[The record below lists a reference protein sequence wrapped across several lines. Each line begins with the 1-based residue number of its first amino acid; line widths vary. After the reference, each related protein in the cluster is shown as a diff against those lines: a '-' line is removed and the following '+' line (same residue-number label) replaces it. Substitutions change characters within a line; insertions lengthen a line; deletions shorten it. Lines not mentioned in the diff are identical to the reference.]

1 MSSVEP
7 YASWSIKGRAYR
19 APSVLRCGLVE
30 DAELVTRLRS
40 GDEEAFRYLVER
52 YHGSLLRLAQTM
64 VPSRAVAEEVVQ
76 DTWLGLVRGIH
87 RFEGRSSLRTWLFHV
102 LVNRARSTGVY
113 ERRPT
118 IAAGPSVDPNRFGPD
133 GGWTE
138 PPVPWS
144 DEVDDRLVAAQLAER
159 IRPRLEELP
168 AMQRQVVTLRDVEG
182 FSADEVCELLGLTEG
197 NQRVL
202 LHRGRARLRGMLEH
216 EMGKA

>member
-1 MSSVEP
+1 M
-7 YASWSIKGRAYR
+7 
-19 APSVLRCGLVE
+19 E

-40 GDEEAFRYLVER
+40 GDEDAFRFLVDR
-52 YHGSLLRLAQTM
+52 DHCALLRLAQTM

-87 RFEGRSSLRTWLFHV
+87 AFEGRSSLRTWLFHV
-102 LVNRARSTGVY
+102 LVNRARSTGVS

-118 IAAGPSVDPNRFGPD
+118 IGTSPSVDPNRFGPD
-133 GGWTE
+133 GGWID
-138 PPVPWS
+138 PPVPWP
-144 DEVDDRLVAAQLAER
+144 DEVDDRLAAAQLAER
-159 IRPRLEELP
+159 IRPRIEELP

-182 FSADEVCELLGLTEG
+182 LSAEEVCDLLGLSEG

-202 LHRGRARLRGMLEH
+202 LHRGRSRVRGMLEN

>member
-1 MSSVEP
+1 M
-7 YASWSIKGRAYR
+7 
-19 APSVLRCGLVE
+19 E

-40 GDEEAFRYLVER
+40 GDEEAFRFLVER
-52 YHGSLLRLAQTM
+52 YHGPLLRLAQTM
-64 VPSRAVAEEVVQ
+64 VPTRAVAEEVVQ

-87 RFEGRSSLRTWLFHV
+87 HFEGRSSLRTWLFHV
-102 LVNRARSTGVY
+102 LVNRARSTGVH

-118 IAAGPSVDPNRFGPD
+118 IGTGPAVDPDRFGPD
-133 GGWTE
+133 GGWID
-138 PPVPWS
+138 PPVPWP
-144 DEVDDRLVAAQLAER
+144 DEVDDRLVANQLAER

-182 FSADEVCELLGLTEG
+182 FSAEEVCELLGLTEG

-202 LHRGRARLRGMLEH
+202 LHRGRSRLRGMLEL

>member
-1 MSSVEP
+1 M
-7 YASWSIKGRAYR
+7 
-19 APSVLRCGLVE
+19 E

-40 GDEEAFRYLVER
+40 GDEDAFRFLVDR
-52 YHGSLLRLAQTM
+52 YHCSLLRLAQTM

-87 RFEGRSSLRTWLFHV
+87 AFEGRSSLRTWLFHV

-118 IAAGPSVDPNRFGPD
+118 IGAGPSVDPSRFGAD
-133 GGWTE
+133 GRWTE
-138 PPVPWS
+138 PPVPWP
-144 DEVDDRLVAAQLAER
+144 DEVDDRLVATQLAER
-159 IRPRLEELP
+159 IRPRFEELP

-182 FSADEVCELLGLTEG
+182 LSAEEVCDLLGLTEG

-202 LHRGRARLRGMLEH
+202 LHRGRSRLRGMLEH

>member
-1 MSSVEP
+1 MEE
-7 YASWSIKGRAYR
+7 G
-19 APSVLRCGLVE
+19 
-30 DAELVTRLRS
+30 ELVTRLRS
-40 GDEEAFRYLVER
+40 GDEAAFRFLVDR
-52 YHGSLLRLAQTM
+52 YHGSLLRVAQTM

-102 LVNRARSTGVY
+102 LVNRARSTGVS

-118 IAAGPSVDPNRFGPD
+118 IGTSPAVDPDRFGAD

-138 PPVPWS
+138 PPVPWP

-168 AMQRQVVTLRDVEG
+168 DMQRQVVTLRDVEG
-182 FSADEVCELLGLTEG
+182 LSAEEVCELLGLTEG

-202 LHRGRARLRGMLEH
+202 LHRGRSRLRGMLEL

>member
-1 MSSVEP
+1 M
-7 YASWSIKGRAYR
+7 
-19 APSVLRCGLVE
+19 E
-30 DAELVTRLRS
+30 DAELVTLLRA
-40 GDEEAFRYLVER
+40 GDEEAFRFLVDR
-52 YHGSLLRLAQTM
+52 YHSSLLRLAQTM

-102 LVNRARSTGVY
+102 LVNRARSTGVH

-118 IAAGPSVDPNRFGPD
+118 IGAGPAVDPSRFGTD
-133 GGWTE
+133 GGWTD
-138 PPVPWS
+138 PPVPWP
-144 DEVDDRLVAAQLAER
+144 DEVDDRLVAAQLAAQ

-182 FSADEVCELLGLTEG
+182 LSADEVCGLLGLTEG

-202 LHRGRARLRGMLEH
+202 LHRGRSRLRGMLEH

>member
-1 MSSVEP
+1 M
-7 YASWSIKGRAYR
+7 
-19 APSVLRCGLVE
+19 E

-144 DEVDDRLVAAQLAER
+144 DEVEDRLVAAQLAER